1 MNQKNLSVRNK
12 THKRISG
19 YLKDKKIFQIYKSFE
34 KSINI
39 SEDFAVAVSGGPD
52 SLSLAFLA
60 KNFAIKKKLK
70 AKFYTVDHKLR
81 SDSSTEAHSVKK
93 ILKKID
99 IDCKI
104 LNWHGK
110 KPNSNIQ
117 SLARNKRYSLLF
129 NECKKIKYQ
138 TFYWAII

>member
-52 SLSLAFLA
+52 SLSLAFLLIVLQWM
-60 KNFAIKKKLK
+60 NFFLV
-70 AKFYTVDHKLR
+70 YDQLY
-81 SDSSTEAHSVKK
+81 
-93 ILKKID
+93 
-99 IDCKI
+99 
-104 LNWHGK
+104 N
-110 KPNSNIQ
+110 
-117 SLARNKRYSLLF
+117 
-129 NECKKIKYQ
+129 NELYMI
-138 TFYWAII
+138 F